1 MGAILKRFLAVF
13 ASAGLISLSLS
24 NPLVANGAVWLP
36 DFDDVYSD
44 GRPYVSFALSERGS
58 EQGAYSEIFLF
69 ETISQTAN
77 SSTSSV
83 WTTCIEFGEYPCDPQ
98 TILRTKSEVVGF
110 LLMPSCQSA
119 TSDNCIESLRVY
131 KLGEDPV
138 AASYLG
144 EAPGTSI
151 KANSAAGIPRSG
163 MPSLFSAGGV
173 NHEGGVDTYAVQF
186 LQEITIK
193 NGRLSFDFVSVAVM
207 PYTEVSDS
215 NAKPVNMVSAT
226 DKKGRKIF
234 RGEANIRGNAWVGS
248 GVRGELENFAPDTRV
263 SVTIRAPKAHAGWFK
278 GRISKPDIS
287 ISSFNAKT
295 NRITV
300 DASVVEVPRIAAV
313 VDINGWTPELAKIF
327 PDGKQR
333 MLSGESTG
341 VGSSVED
348 NASWVKALT
357 RAAGDRAAGITTV
370 WNYSTLPSWARGNSP
385 CLSDSSRV
393 IGIVSTNAAVY
404 DGKAP
409 LFQNGFLNYQVSG
422 MHYLPD
428 GFTKAR
434 GTYDLVMRSDVARCL
449 YGFPRTPLSA
459 TVQVVNDR
467 GSKTFATSVV
477 GEKDGWLKLGAYNF
491 TFSNKTIKVKIT
503 KAKAK
508 KAKR

>member
-1 MGAILKRFLAVF
+1 
-13 ASAGLISLSLS
+13 
-24 NPLVANGAVWLP
+24 
-36 DFDDVYSD
+36 
-44 GRPYVSFALSERGS
+44 
-58 EQGAYSEIFLF
+58 
-69 ETISQTAN
+69 
-77 SSTSSV
+77 
-83 WTTCIEFGEYPCDPQ
+83 
-98 TILRTKSEVVGF
+98 
-110 LLMPSCQSA
+110 
-119 TSDNCIESLRVY
+119 
-131 KLGEDPV
+131 
-138 AASYLG
+138 
-144 EAPGTSI
+144 
-151 KANSAAGIPRSG
+151 
-163 MPSLFSAGGV
+163 
-173 NHEGGVDTYAVQF
+173 
-186 LQEITIK
+186 
-193 NGRLSFDFVSVAVM
+193 
-207 PYTEVSDS
+207 
-215 NAKPVNMVSAT
+215 
-226 DKKGRKIF
+226 
-234 RGEANIRGNAWVGS
+234 
-248 GVRGELENFAPDTRV
+248 
-263 SVTIRAPKAHAGWFK
+263 
-278 GRISKPDIS
+278 
-287 ISSFNAKT
+287 
-295 NRITV
+295 
-300 DASVVEVPRIAAV
+300 
-313 VDINGWTPELAKIF
+313 
-327 PDGKQR
+327 